1 MNRFTGMF
9 GLAVTG
15 ALAYLV
21 MTNSISLIDA
31 ASRAGITLLAVI
43 VTQRLARRL
52 MALLADS
59 LERQPAARYG
69 RRKTD
74 AQSEI

>member
-1 MNRFTGMF
+1 MNKLTGMF

-15 ALAYLV
+15 ALAFLV
-21 MTNSISLIDA
+21 MTNSLSLVDA

-43 VTQRLARRL
+43 VTRRIARRG

-59 LERQPAARYG
+59 LERQPATASG
-69 RRKTD
+69 RR
-74 AQSEI
+74 QSDV